1 MFKNSSALSP
11 QNLPFSL
18 ELLPQPAYLVG
29 GAVRDALLGRR
40 REYLDL
46 DFVIPNHAV
55 QTARKIASYYKAGFV
70 LLDAERKIA
79 RVVFPEATVDFAQQ
93 EGASLETDLQRRD
106 FTVNAIA
113 YNPYTNEI
121 IDPLNGYA
129 DLQLKMMRMVA
140 PANLQDDP
148 LRLLRAYRQAAQ
160 LSFVIEPTTKSTIRQ
175 LALLISEVAAE
186 RVLTELRYLLKTPQG
201 TPLLIAAVEDG
212 LLSSWFPSVTAE
224 GLAQLI
230 KVDQAAE
237 LLGKTWSNLKIELV
251 RSLRDTINTSLVGI
265 AKLVNLL
272 PATPPEA
279 ELQMLRL
286 SYSRP
291 EIKAV
296 TTAITYLPQLQAVV
310 QSEMSLAEQYFFFQ
324 NVKGVFPA
332 IAVLAVGS
340 GIEVDA
346 IAPLINRYL
355 NPDDQVAH
363 PTPLITGKDLMQALK
378 LSPSPQIGQLLTDI
392 QIARIEGKITT
403 SAQAL
408 EFADQIV
415 NTPQD

>member
-1 MFKNSSALSP
+1 MFEYSSALSP

-29 GAVRDALLGRR
+29 GAVRDALLGRS

-46 DFVIPNHAV
+46 DFVIANHAV
-55 QTARKIASYYKAGFV
+55 QTARKIAREYKAGFV
-70 LLDAERKIA
+70 LLDAERQIA
-79 RVVFPEATVDFAQQ
+79 RVVFKHATVDFAQQ
-93 EGASLETDLQRRD
+93 EGAIETDLRRRD

-129 DLQLKMMRMVA
+129 DLQLKIMRMVA

-160 LSFVIEPTTKSTIRQ
+160 LSFVIEPTTKLTIRQ
-175 LALLISEVAAE
+175 LAPLISQVAAE

-201 TPLLIAAVEDG
+201 THELIAAVEDG
-212 LLSSWFPSVTAE
+212 LLSCWFPSVTTE

-230 KVDQAAE
+230 KVDQAAC
-237 LLGKTWSNLKIELV
+237 LLGETWYNIQVELV

-272 PATPPEA
+272 PPTPTAA
-279 ELQMLRL
+279 ESQMLRL

-296 TTAITYLPQLQAVV
+296 TTAIAYLPQLQSVA

-332 IAVLAVGS
+332 IAVLAVAS
-340 GIEVDA
+340 GVELDA

-355 NPDDQVAH
+355 NPEDQVAH
-363 PTPLITGKDLMQALK
+363 PTALVSGNDLMQALK
-378 LSPSPQIGQLLTDI
+378 LPPSPQIGKLLTDI
-392 QIARIEGKITT
+392 QLAKIEGKITT

-408 EFADQIV
+408 ELAAQIV
-415 NTPQD
+415 NNFKD

>member
-1 MFKNSSALSP
+1 MFEDSSALSP

-29 GAVRDALLGRR
+29 GAVRDALLGRS

-46 DFVIPNHAV
+46 DFVIANHAV
-55 QTARKIASYYKAGFV
+55 QTARKIAREYKAGFV
-70 LLDAERKIA
+70 LLDAERQIA
-79 RVVFPEATVDFAQQ
+79 RVVFKHATVDFAQQ
-93 EGASLETDLQRRD
+93 EGAIETDLRRRD

-113 YNPYTNEI
+113 YNPYTKEI

-129 DLQLKMMRMVA
+129 DLKTKVMRMIS

-175 LALLISEVAAE
+175 LAPLISEVAAE

-201 TPLLIAAVEDG
+201 THQLIAAVEDG
-212 LLSSWFPSVTAE
+212 LLSAWFPSVTTE

-230 KVDQAAE
+230 KVDQAAC
-237 LLGKTWSNLKIELV
+237 LLGETWYNIQVELV
-251 RSLRDTINTSLVGI
+251 RSLRDTINTSLLGV

-272 PATPPEA
+272 APTPSAA

-296 TTAITYLPQLQAVV
+296 TTAITYLPQLQAVA

-332 IAVLAVGS
+332 IAVLAVAS
-340 GIEVDA
+340 GVELDA

-355 NPDDQVAH
+355 NPEDQVAH
-363 PTPLITGKDLMQALK
+363 PTPLISGNDLMQALK
-378 LSPSPQIGQLLTDI
+378 LSPSPQIGKLLTDI
-392 QIARIEGKITT
+392 QLAKIEGKITT

-408 EFADQIV
+408 EFANQIV
-415 NTPQD
+415 NNFKD

>member
-1 MFKNSSALSP
+1 MFKDSSALSP

-29 GAVRDALLGRR
+29 GAVRDALLGRS

-46 DFVIPNHAV
+46 DFVLAGDAV
-55 QTARKIASYYKAGFV
+55 QTARKIARHYQAGFV

-79 RVVFPEATVDFAQQ
+79 RVVFKHATVDFAQQ
-93 EGASLETDLQRRD
+93 EGASLDIDLQRRD

-129 DLQLKMMRMVA
+129 DLQLKVMRMVA
-140 PANLQDDP
+140 ASNLQDDP

-175 LALLISEVAAE
+175 LAPLISQVAAE

-212 LLSSWFPSVTAE
+212 LLSTWFPSVTNE

-230 KVDQAAE
+230 KVDRAAE
-237 LLGKTWSNLKIELV
+237 LLGQTWYNLQVELV
-251 RSLRDTINTSLVGI
+251 RSLRDTINTSLLGI

-272 PATPPEA
+272 PPTPTAA
-279 ELQMLRL
+279 ESQMLRL
-286 SYSRP
+286 SYSRT

-296 TTAITYLPQLQAVV
+296 TTTIAYLPQLQAVA
-310 QSEMSLAEQYFFFQ
+310 QSEMSLAEQYFLFQ
-324 NVKGVFPA
+324 NVKNVFPA
-332 IAVLAVGS
+332 IVVLGVAS
-340 GIEVDA
+340 GVEVDA

-355 NPDDQVAH
+355 NPQDQVAH

-378 LSPSPQIGQLLTDI
+378 LAPSPQIGKLLTDI

-403 SAQAL
+403 PAQAL
-408 EFADQIV
+408 ELAAEIV
-415 NTPQD
+415 NNFKN

>member
-1 MFKNSSALSP
+1 MFENSSALSP
-11 QNLPFSL
+11 QTWSFSL
-18 ELLPQPAYLVG
+18 EYLPQPAYLVG
-29 GAVRDALLGRR
+29 GAVRDALLGRSS
-40 REYLDL
+40 EYLDL
-46 DFVIPNHAV
+46 DFVIPNNAV
-55 QTARKIASYYKAGFV
+55 QTARKIAREYKAGFV
-70 LLDAERKIA
+70 LLDAERQIA
-79 RVVFPEATVDFAQQ
+79 RVVFKHATVDFAQQ
-93 EGASLETDLQRRD
+93 EGAIETDLRRRD

-129 DLQLKMMRMVA
+129 DLLFKVMRMVA
-140 PANLQDDP
+140 PANLRDDP

-175 LALLISEVAAE
+175 LAPLISQVAAE
-186 RVLTELRYLLKTPQG
+186 RVLTELRYLLKMPQG

-212 LLSSWFPSVTAE
+212 LLSSWFPNVTNE

-230 KVDQAAE
+230 KVDAAAE
-237 LLGKTWSNLKIELV
+237 LLGNTWSNFKVELV

-286 SYSRP
+286 SYSRT

-296 TTAITYLPQLQAVV
+296 TTAITYLPQLQSVA

-340 GIEVDA
+340 GIDVDA

-355 NPDDQVAH
+355 NPEDQVAH
-363 PTPLITGKDLMQALK
+363 PKPLITGKDLMQALK
-378 LSPSPQIGQLLTDI
+378 LPPSPQVGKLLTDI
-392 QIARIEGKITT
+392 QLARIEGKITT
-403 SAQAL
+403 PAQAL
-408 EFADQIV
+408 ELAAEIV
-415 NTPQD
+415 NNFQH

>member
-1 MFKNSSALSP
+1 MFENSSALSP

-29 GAVRDALLGRR
+29 GAVRDALLGRS

-46 DFVIPNHAV
+46 DFVIANHAV
-55 QTARKIASYYKAGFV
+55 QTARKIAREYKAGFV
-70 LLDAERKIA
+70 LLDAERQIA
-79 RVVFPEATVDFAQQ
+79 RVVFKHATVDFAQQ
-93 EGASLETDLQRRD
+93 EGAIETDLQRRD

-113 YNPYTNEI
+113 YNPYTKEI

-129 DLQLKMMRMVA
+129 DLQLKIMRMVA

-175 LALLISEVAAE
+175 LARLISEVAAE

-201 TPLLIAAVEDG
+201 THELIAAVEDG
-212 LLSSWFPSVTAE
+212 LLSTWFPNVTNE

-237 LLGKTWSNLKIELV
+237 LLGKTWSNFKIELV

-296 TTAITYLPQLQAVV
+296 TTAITYLPQLQAVA

-324 NVKGVFPA
+324 NVKAVFPA

-340 GIEVDA
+340 GIDVDA

-355 NPDDQVAH
+355 NPEDQVAH
-363 PTPLITGKDLMQALK
+363 PTSLVSGNDLMQALK
-378 LSPSPQIGQLLTDI
+378 LPPSPQVGKLLTDI
-392 QIARIEGKITT
+392 QIARIEGKIATP
-403 SAQAL
+403 AQAL
-408 EFADQIV
+408 ELAAQIV
-415 NTPQD
+415 NNFKD